1 MKTKNADPGFFSEQR
16 TIINHALLGSKLFD
30 IFNTKGL
37 YFHNLNDIKESFQ
50 QSKMCKIFMIS

>member
-50 QSKMCKIFMIS
+50 Q